1 MSEQLYDKGVNLF
14 EIAEAMFEN
23 KGYFDEAAS
32 MLGEAETI
40 FERLGANHQLE
51 KVKKLREKHMTDKLD
66 KGSEQYLAKLK
77 QVSTLIKDIRAEHLS
92 DEDGKLGLPYQ
103 YLEGLREVS
112 ELINRRLG
120 KENFTEDLLE
130 IVLKLSN
137 AQRGVV
143 FCHEDGELHPVVS
156 EKMDDATSLDALRIS
171 RTVINNLRQGLAPVY
186 TSDATTD
193 ERFRGSQSILLNKI
207 RSIMCIP
214 LKTDDALLGTIYV
227 DSKQTGLF
235 DIPRITF
242 FAAIGNLLAV
252 SIEKSM
258 EFKKLREDLILTRQ
272 KLSFEESGIVVGSS
286 SAMKKLCS
294 QLEKVASTDTNIL
307 LEGETGTGKGVFARM
322 IHERSNR
329 SQRELCVINC
339 GVLPENTFE
348 SELFGTKKGAYT
360 GATADRIGL
369 LEAANCSTVFFDE
382 ITNTLPQ
389 MQAKLLEVIED
400 KVIRRMGETRHR
412 QVNLRFVFA
421 TNRDLAEEVKAGR
434 FREDLYYRISAL
446 TLKLPPLRKRK
457 KDLTEFISFFLKKFS
472 REFNKEIS
480 GVDEHGMKMLLGY
493 PWPGNIRELRNVIE
507 RSVLLTPG
515 SRITKDIIE
524 QYLIPVADSAEG
536 VERGVLDVKDLNL
549 EQAKKKFEE
558 RLIRQAL
565 ASNKTVEEAAEALGI
580 SRTTLWRKMSA
591 FNIKPKE

>member
-14 EIAEAMFEN
+14 EIADAIFKHQGYSKEAVSALE
-23 KGYFDEAAS
+23 
-32 MLGEAETI
+32 EAETI
-40 FERLGANHQLE
+40 FERLEAKHQLE
-51 KVKKLREKHMTDKLD
+51 KVKKLRKKYMTDKSD
-66 KGSEQYLAKLK
+66 KGSEPYLEKLK
-77 QVSTLIKDIRAEHLS
+77 QVSALIKDLRAEHLTE
-92 DEDGKLGLPYQ
+92 DEGKLGLSYQ

-143 FCHEDGELHPVVS
+143 FCHEDGKLHPVVS
-156 EKMDDATSLDALRIS
+156 EKMDDATSTDALRIS
-171 RTVINNLRQGLAPVY
+171 RTVIDNLRKGLDPVY
-186 TSDATTD
+186 TSDALVD
-193 ERFRGSQSILLNKI
+193 ERFRSSQSILMNEI

-235 DIPRITF
+235 DTPRITF

-272 KLSFEESGIVVGSS
+272 KRRFEESGIVVGSS

-322 IHERSNR
+322 IHKRSNR
-329 SQRELCVINC
+329 SQREFCAINC

-360 GATADRIGL
+360 GATTDRIGL
-369 LEAANCSTVFFDE
+369 LEAAHCSTVFFDE
-382 ITNTLPQ
+382 ITNTSLA
-389 MQAKLLEVIED
+389 MQAKLLEVIEE
-400 KVIRRMGETRHR
+400 KVIRRMGETKHR
-412 QVNLRFVFA
+412 QVNLRFIFA

-446 TLKLPPLRKRK
+446 TLKLPPLRKRR
-457 KDLTEFISFFLKKFS
+457 KDITEFIRFFLKKFS
-472 REFNKEIS
+472 REFNKDIT
-480 GVDEHGMKMLLGY
+480 GIDEDAIGKLLGY

-507 RSVLLTPG
+507 RSVLLAPG

-524 QYLIPVADSAEG
+524 QYLIPVADSVEG
-536 VERGVLDVKDLNL
+536 TERDVLDVKNLNL
-549 EQAKKKFEE
+549 NQAKKRFEE
-558 RLIRQAL
+558 KMIRQVL
-565 ASNKTVEEAAEALGI
+565 AQHKTVEEAAEALGI

-591 FNIKPKE
+591 FGIKPKE